1 MIKKLLVASLLM
13 SGLASANGKTV
24 ISGNYDGKF
33 VVIMDYMVRDPSKMI
48 QVPVVDGKFRYEM
61 PSDTLKVYTIQSDK
75 NLGSY
80 RMNFFFS
87 EPVELTVCFTP
98 DIDVATGRDMGYVAE
113 VVSPEGSMSRRI
125 TDLKKRIT
133 DRIENEPCYKVRDS
147 LETAGKYYSPELMAL
162 MKRVNAN
169 PELMNDSLE
178 AVINKYYDTDT
189 WRTPEAKAAE
199 ERLEQWYRQGG
210 PQKIESGFI
219 VEDNSLAGLFLL
231 AMNSIHAED
240 TYPYAEIYEK
250 HFKGKFPGHPYDEYM
265 QFIAST
271 YSPEV
276 GKPLIDFE
284 APDFEGTIYRLSELV
299 EGKPAYL
306 DLWSSQC
313 ASCRRTSK
321 AMKAVYDKYSPK
333 GFTVVGVARE
343 FVTDELGRA
352 AIEKDGYKWLNLL
365 ELDDANRIYDRYRC
379 SMALGRT
386 VLIDDKGIIVAIDPT
401 VEEVSQWLENY
412 YAGK

>member
-1 MIKKLLVASLLM
+1 MKKLLVASLLM

-133 DRIENEPCYKVRDS
+133 ERIENEPCYKVRDS

-210 PQKIESGFI
+210 PQKIERGFI
-219 VEDNSLAGLFLL
+219 VEDNSLAGLFML

-240 TYPYAEIYEK
+240 TYPYKLNSSKKQNTDSSSCPPRNGIVG
-250 HFKGKFPGHPYDEYM
+250 HKFHIKNMAQKQNTAHTENNAYVK
-265 QFIAST
+265 
-271 YSPEV
+271 SPTQRQV
-276 GKPLIDFE
+276 GK
-284 APDFEGTIYRLSELV
+284 GRN
-299 EGKPAYL
+299 
-306 DLWSSQC
+306 
-313 ASCRRTSK
+313 
-321 AMKAVYDKYSPK
+321 
-333 GFTVVGVARE
+333 TVKCKVQHLAQIK
-343 FVTDELGRA
+343 F
-352 AIEKDGYKWLNLL
+352 
-365 ELDDANRIYDRYRC
+365 
-379 SMALGRT
+379 
-386 VLIDDKGIIVAIDPT
+386 
-401 VEEVSQWLENY
+401 
-412 YAGK
+412 